1 MADEQDNPKRPRPA
15 SPAIPPFRGG
25 AQRAPSSLGGGKSA
39 PPFVG
44 SRPASSPPRSPNDS
58 AAAASGAAPPARP
71 ASRPAPVPAA
81 PVPTAPVPADAD
93 RSRLQPESWGTYQP
107 PALPRAARDA
117 HPAAPAESQQPSA
130 ELPWLDT
137 SAGELP
143 ATAQPLPFPPFD
155 TGAGE
160 AAGPEETAQALAGL
174 PYFDGDGDQ
183 HSGREP
189 AAARG
194 SGKMHRVEFDVA
206 DVLER
211 IASRIRDGDLA
222 VTNVD
227 PVAGEGAALAAV
239 LAALLRQRGR

>member
-44 SRPASSPPRSPNDS
+44 SRPANSPPRSPNDP
-58 AAAASGAAPPARP
+58 AAAESGTASPARP
-71 ASRPAPVPAA
+71 ASRPAPVPAD
-81 PVPTAPVPADAD
+81 PDH
-93 RSRLQPESWGTYQP
+93 RSRLQPETWGTYQP
-107 PALPRAARDA
+107 PAQSRTVRDA
-117 HPAAPAESQQPSA
+117 HPAPPVESQQPSA

-137 SAGELP
+137 SAGEPP
-143 ATAQPLPFPPFD
+143 ATAHPLPFPPFD
-155 TGAGE
+155 AGPGE

-189 AAARG
+189 VAARG

-206 DVLER
+206 DILER

>member
-15 SPAIPPFRGG
+15 SSAIPPFRGG

-44 SRPASSPPRSPNDS
+44 SRPASSPPRSPND
-58 AAAASGAAPPARP
+58 AAAAESGAAAPVRP
-71 ASRPAPVPAA
+71 ASRPAPVPAD
-81 PVPTAPVPADAD
+81 PD

-107 PALPRAARDA
+107 PAQSRSARDA
-117 HPAAPAESQQPSA
+117 HPAAPAEPQQPSA

-155 TGAGE
+155 AGAGE

-189 AAARG
+189 APARG

-211 IASRIRDGDLA
+211 IASRIRDGDLS
-222 VTNVD
+222 VPNVD

-239 LAALLRQRGR
+239 LAALLRQRRR